1 MINLFYSRY
10 YAQKQAEDI
19 GLSKYVVVGVHG
31 IKRFYYRIYI
41 PCEDLQASSRY
52 LAAREA
58 ESRGLN
64 DIFIKR
70 EENGDKVF
78 YQVYSPFLCADV
90 IGGNNHD

>member
-10 YAQKQAEDI
+10 HAQKLAEYM
-19 GLSKYVVVGVHG
+19 GLSKYVVAGVHG
-31 IKRFYYRIYI
+31 IKRYYYRIYI

-58 ESRGLN
+58 ESRGLS
-64 DIFIKR
+64 DTIIKR
-70 EENGDKVF
+70 EENEDKVF
-78 YQVYSPFLCADV
+78 YQVYTPFPCTDV